1 LKALVVCGAS
11 SMWSKIN
18 VKRLALME
26 GCRSRSSIEATD
38 GTKKRKQKEVI
49 L

>member
-1 LKALVVCGAS
+1 LKALVDCGAS

-18 VKRLALME
+18 VKLLALME